1 MTSLPV
7 PSPELHPHPAK
18 PDRFSSPH
26 ALLRRVPG
34 WAWQMII
41 ALAIYAI
48 VSRFILTAYENPD
61 VRFRIDL
68 APYFAEPAAVKIH
81 VGAALSAFF
90 IGLTLL
96 LAPKGFRLHKTLG
109 WTWVIAMAVTAL
121 SSFFITG
128 LMGSGYSPIH
138 ALSAWTMIGLPFG
151 VAAARRKQIKKH
163 RQQMTGMFIGAMM
176 IAGHFTFLPGRL
188 MWQIFFTI

>member
-1 MTSLPV
+1 MTSLPAPTAQLAS
-7 PSPELHPHPAK
+7 PSRRP
-18 PDRFSSPH
+18 R
-26 ALLRRVPG
+26 LLESLRRRVPG
-34 WAWQMII
+34 WAWQFLI

-48 VSRFILTAYENPD
+48 VSRFIIAAHDNPD
-61 VRFRIDL
+61 IRFRIDL
-68 APYFAEPAAVKIH
+68 APYLAASAAVQIH
-81 VGAALSAFF
+81 VIAALTAFF
-90 IGLTLL
+90 VGLTLL

-128 LMGSGYSPIH
+128 LMGSVYSPIH

-163 RQQMTGMFIGAMM
+163 RQQMTGMFVGAMV
-176 IAGHFTFLPGRL
+176 IAGLFTFLPGRL